1 MLKHPDIE
9 VQILVEML
17 ESQRDGAMV
26 QAAALFRENEELK
39 RKLGAINAGDIGE
52 AINGI
57 ANVGETT

>member
-1 MLKHPDIE
+1 MLKHPDPE

-39 RKLGAINAGDIGE
+39 RQLGALNAGDTTK
-52 AINGI
+52 AIDGV
-57 ANVGETT
+57 ATDSPSA

>member
-1 MLKHPDIE
+1 MLKHPDPE

-39 RKLGAINAGDIGE
+39 RQLGVTNARNIGKE
-52 AINGI
+52 TDGTATT
-57 ANVGETT
+57 GETA